1 MYFLGKYCNF
11 ILELNSRIFIYKVAN
26 QRRCIMRNDLMLRE
40 PELSFDSI
48 HQELNNFLR
57 DTFMESMFSHPLNL
71 RKMSTWRPAIELKQ
85 NEKEY
90 KVKVQLPG
98 VNKED
103 IHIDLNNDYMTVTA
117 EIKDEKKE
125 KDEASKI
132 HTSEFRYGKYIRTI
146 SFENPIKTDSS
157 TAQYNNG
164 VLSITLPKQKIEKSK
179 SKRLAIS

>member
-1 MYFLGKYCNF
+1 MK
-11 ILELNSRIFIYKVAN
+11 
-26 QRRCIMRNDLMLRE
+26 NDLMVRE

-57 DTFMESMFSHPLNL
+57 DTFMENIFSHPLNL

-85 NEKEY
+85 TEKDY

-103 IHIDLNNDYMTVTA
+103 IHVELNNDYMTITA
-117 EIKDEKKE
+117 EVKTEKEDKGETE
-125 KDEASKI
+125 KV

-146 SFENPIKTDSS
+146 SFDNPIKTDQSS
-157 TAQYNNG
+157 AEYKNG
-164 VLSITLPKQKIEKSK
+164 VLSVILPKQKVEKSK
-179 SKRLAIS
+179 TKKLNIK

>member
-1 MYFLGKYCNF
+1 MKG
-11 ILELNSRIFIYKVAN
+11 
-26 QRRCIMRNDLMLRE
+26 DLMLRE

-71 RKMSTWRPAIELKQ
+71 RKMATWRPAIELKQ

-90 KVKVQLPG
+90 RVKVQLPG

-103 IHIDLNNDYMTVTA
+103 IHIDLNNDYMTITA
-117 EIKDEKKE
+117 EIKDEKESKGE
-125 KDEASKI
+125 SEKI

-146 SFENPIKTDSS
+146 SFDNPIKSDNCN
-157 TAQYNNG
+157 AEYKNG
-164 VLSITLPKQKIEKSK
+164 ILMITLPKQKVEKSK
-179 SKRLAIS
+179 TKRLTVK

>member
-1 MYFLGKYCNF
+1 
-11 ILELNSRIFIYKVAN
+11 
-26 QRRCIMRNDLMLRE
+26 MRNDLMLRE

-71 RKMSTWRPAIELKQ
+71 RKMATWRPAIELKQ
-85 NEKEY
+85 TDKDY

-103 IHIDLNNDYMTVTA
+103 IHIDLNNDYMTISA
-117 EIKDEKKE
+117 EVKSEKKDKGE
-125 KDEASKI
+125 NEQV

-146 SFENPIKTDSS
+146 SFDNPIKTDHSNAEYS
-157 TAQYNNG
+157 NG
-164 VLSITLPKQKIEKSK
+164 VLSIILPKQKVEKSK
-179 SKRLAIS
+179 TKRLDIN